1 MAALIPLAVA
11 IGTGASAIAI
21 AGAALGAVGA
31 LTGNKGLAM
40 IGGLIGLAGGAMSA
54 FGGAEG
60 LAGAEGV
67 AGGFDKAAGL
77 AVDEVAG
84 SAANTIAD
92 TAAAVPSGAQT
103 ALAGGDAA
111 ASAVSMPGSETVNA
125 QLAGGNTAVP
135 DGIAS
140 EVAGNVGDITNPNN
154 LLNGDPTNKGA
165 ASSPFAKAA
174 GGETAGSGQSGSL
187 LNRASSW
194 LKDNKELANIGGG
207 IIKGVGEQFFK
218 SKSNDELMAI
228 YRQRNTT
235 EADKQALQRELAA
248 RGVANLA
255 YVPASTGMSLNQN
268 ASLYPAG
275 QGPSAY
281 RFGGVLNRATA

>member
-1 MAALIPLAVA
+1 MAVAIPLALA

-40 IGGLIGLAGGAMSA
+40 IGGLIGLAGGAINA

-60 LAGAEGV
+60 LAGAESV

-77 AVDEVAG
+77 AVDEAASVAN
-84 SAANTIAD
+84 AVAD
-92 TAAAVPSGAQT
+92 TAAAVPSGAET
-103 ALAGGDAA
+103 ILAGGDAVA
-111 ASAVSMPGSETVNA
+111 NAVNTPTEAVGA
-125 QLAGGNTAVP
+125 QLTGGNAAVP
-135 DGIAS
+135 DG
-140 EVAGNVGDITNPNN
+140 VNPGGLDGPLGDITNPNN
-154 LLNGDPTNKGA
+154 LLNGDPTSKGA

-207 IIKGVGEQFFK
+207 VIKGIGEQFFK

-281 RFGGVLNRATA
+281 RFGGILNRATA